1 LLIVFFLDNK
11 SEESMLLEKLR
22 VASGVSQLDHL
33 LGGLY
38 IGDNVVWYDDAG
50 SLAAVYCL
58 NFIQASQAQNR
69 PLIYVSFDRS
79 PKNLLEKLGALAQ
92 NNQLIILDCFT
103 YGKGS
108 GSEVFLKFY
117 ENKKSKWP
125 CQIIRVD
132 EPRQINQVMDSLY
145 GIHATLVGDVR
156 FVFESLTG
164 MQELWGGEENLINFY
179 SHSCPR
185 LYELNTIA
193 YWIIEKRAHS
203 PRLRAQINQIAQV
216 AIDLSV
222 KRGKTSLTILKAEKR
237 DLDTLN
243 KPFHYWSKGLKISF
257 DSEKRSTEWFDLG
270 KRLKEFRTKRGLS
283 QTELAKLVGVTPST
297 ISQVE
302 SNLIYPS
309 LPALLKMAEVLAVE
323 LSSFFTE
330 SVDMTNR
337 MIFPEG
343 EAVDIKLPNLPE
355 GNINAKLLTPVDF
368 KPKAEP
374 YLLEIQPKKSLPAH
388 FFIHKGEEIGYLLS
402 GKLQLKLEKSVY
414 NIRSGDVIYFTSEV
428 PSQWKNPGPSMAR
441 LLWIKIK

>member
-1 LLIVFFLDNK
+1 
-11 SEESMLLEKLR
+11 MLLEKLR

-428 PSQWKNPGPSMAR
+428 PSQWKNPGPSTAR

>member
-1 LLIVFFLDNK
+1 MH
-11 SEESMLLEKLR
+11 SEKLR
-22 VASGVSQLDHL
+22 VASGVSQLDNL
-33 LGGLY
+33 LGGLH
-38 IGDNVVWYDDAG
+38 IGDNVIWYDNSG
-50 SLAAVYCL
+50 SLASVFCL

-79 PKNLLEKLGALAQ
+79 PKNLLEKLGVLAQ

-108 GSEVFLKFY
+108 GSKVFLNFY
-117 ENKKSKWP
+117 KTKKSKWP

-132 EPRQINQVMDSLY
+132 EPRQTDKVMDALY
-145 GIHATLVGDVR
+145 GIHGTLVGEVR

-164 MQELWGGEENLINFY
+164 MQELWGGEQHLINFY

-185 LYELNTIA
+185 LYELNTVA

-222 KRGKTSLTILKAEKR
+222 KRGKTSLTILKAENR
-237 DLDTLN
+237 ELDTIN
-243 KPFHYWSKGLKISF
+243 KSFNYWSKDLRITF

-270 KRLKEFRTKRGLS
+270 LRLKEFRTRRGLS
-283 QTELAKLVGVTPST
+283 QTELAKLVGVTPSS

-302 SNLIYPS
+302 SNIIYPS

-323 LSSFFTE
+323 LSSFFKE
-330 SVDMTNR
+330 SIDMTSR
-337 MIFPEG
+337 MIFPSD
-343 EAVDIKLPNLPE
+343 EAVEIKLPNLPE
-355 GNINAKLLTPVDF
+355 GNIYAKLLMPVDF

-374 YLLEIQPKKSLPAH
+374 YLLEIPPKKTLPSH
-388 FFIHKGEEIGYLLS
+388 FFIHKGQEIGYLLS
-402 GKLQLKLEKSVY
+402 GKLQLKLEKSLYTV
-414 NIRSGDVIYFTSEV
+414 RSGDVIYLTSEM
-428 PSQWKNPGPSMAR
+428 PSQWKNPGPGTAK

>member
-1 LLIVFFLDNK
+1 
-11 SEESMLLEKLR
+11 M
-22 VASGVSQLDHL
+22 
-33 LGGLY
+33 
-38 IGDNVVWYDDAG
+38 
-50 SLAAVYCL
+50 
-58 NFIQASQAQNR
+58 
-69 PLIYVSFDRS
+69 
-79 PKNLLEKLGALAQ
+79 
-92 NNQLIILDCFT
+92 
-103 YGKGS
+103 
-108 GSEVFLKFY
+108 
-117 ENKKSKWP
+117 
-125 CQIIRVD
+125 
-132 EPRQINQVMDSLY
+132 
-145 GIHATLVGDVR
+145 
-156 FVFESLTG
+156 
-164 MQELWGGEENLINFY
+164 
-179 SHSCPR
+179 
-185 LYELNTIA
+185 
-193 YWIIEKRAHS
+193 
-203 PRLRAQINQIAQV
+203 
-216 AIDLSV
+216 
-222 KRGKTSLTILKAEKR
+222 TILKAEKR

-243 KPFHYWSKGLKISF
+243 KPFHYWSKDLKISF

-330 SVDMTNR
+330 SVDLTNR

-343 EAVDIKLPNLPE
+343 EAVDIKLPSLSE

-414 NIRSGDVIYFTSEV
+414 NVRSGDVIYFTSEV
-428 PSQWKNPGPSMAR
+428 PSQWKNPGPSTAR

>member
-1 LLIVFFLDNK
+1 MP
-11 SEESMLLEKLR
+11 SEKLR
-22 VASGVSQLDHL
+22 VASGVSQLDNL

-38 IGDNVVWYDDAG
+38 IGDNVVWYDNSG
-50 SLAAVYCL
+50 SLASVYCL
-58 NFIQASQAQNR
+58 NFIQASQVQNR

-79 PKNLLEKLGALAQ
+79 PKNLLEKLGVLAQ

-108 GSEVFLKFY
+108 GSRVFLNFY

-145 GIHATLVGDVR
+145 GIHGTLAGEVR

-164 MQELWGGEENLINFY
+164 MQELWGGEQHLINFY

-185 LYELNTIA
+185 LYELNTVA

-203 PRLRAQINQIAQV
+203 ARLRAQINQIAQV
-216 AIDLSV
+216 AIELSV
-222 KRGKTSLTILKAEKR
+222 KRGKTLLTILKAENR
-237 DLDTLN
+237 ELDTLN
-243 KPFHYWSKGLKISF
+243 KPFNYWSKDLRITF

-270 KRLKEFRTKRGLS
+270 LRLKEFRTRRGLS

-302 SNLIYPS
+302 SNIIYPS

-323 LSSFFTE
+323 LSSFFKE
-330 SVDMTNR
+330 SIDMSTR
-337 MIFPEG
+337 MIFPSG
-343 EAVDIKLPNLPE
+343 EAVDMKLPNLP
-355 GNINAKLLTPVDF
+355 GGDIYAKLLIPVNF

-374 YLLEIQPKKSLPAH
+374 YLLEIPPKKTLPSH

-402 GKLQLKLEKSVY
+402 GKLQLKLEKSLY
-414 NIRSGDVIYFTSEV
+414 NVRSGDVIYLTSEM
-428 PSQWKNPGPSMAR
+428 PSQWKNPGPSTAK

>member
-1 LLIVFFLDNK
+1 
-11 SEESMLLEKLR
+11 MLLEKLR

-343 EAVDIKLPNLPE
+343 EAVDIKLPSLPE

-414 NIRSGDVIYFTSEV
+414 NVRSGDVIYFTSEV
-428 PSQWKNPGPSMAR
+428 PSQWKNPGPSTAR

>member
-1 LLIVFFLDNK
+1 
-11 SEESMLLEKLR
+11 MLLEKLR

-243 KPFHYWSKGLKISF
+243 KPFHYWSKDLKISF

-428 PSQWKNPGPSMAR
+428 PSQWKNPGPSTAR